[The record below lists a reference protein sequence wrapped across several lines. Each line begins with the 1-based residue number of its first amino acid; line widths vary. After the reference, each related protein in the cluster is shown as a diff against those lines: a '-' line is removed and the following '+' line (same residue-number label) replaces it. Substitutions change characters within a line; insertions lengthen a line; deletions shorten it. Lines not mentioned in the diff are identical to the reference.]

1 MTVLHEHFPFTPLTS
16 CFVEKYNAIYE
27 EIEFSVCM
35 YFIIYLLVV
44 RVVVVSK
51 V

>member
-1 MTVLHEHFPFTPLTS
+1 MLTVLHEHFPFTLTS

-27 EIEFSVCM
+27 EIEFSVYM